1 MTQHYLKSLIDR
13 SDKYLKDNL
22 TQSQYDDLISRID
35 YIYALT
41 DTDEIVQ
48 EFCKTYIQFVKE
60 VHQSQYAYDDKLDD
74 FITSSNSSKKLIWG
88 DCYDVLKAM
97 KNESVQCMVT
107 SPPYYNA
114 RSYAQWE
121 NITTYLDDME
131 KILRECYRVLDN
143 HRVFVF
149 NVGDIYDNDHL
160 DTTASWGKRRLPLG
174 AYFIS
179 LFEKIGFTFVD
190 DIIWDKG
197 EVQSERHKNGNR
209 PYPFYQYPMNC
220 YEHILIFHKHRVDE
234 LRYPC
239 PICGSLNVNNN
250 SFTEK
255 GLLSWECKNKD
266 CFSRSESN
274 RGKRYT
280 AKTIN
285 TQSDIKNKGSEI
297 DNDFI
302 YSWRRDI
309 KKLTP
314 VIKVNSKGINTLGH
328 TAPFPSEIPEFATRM
343 FSYVG
348 DVVLDPFSGL
358 GTSLRTASALGR
370 VGIGIERDETLKESV
385 YDFVG
390 GFFLDEYQFKQKTE

>member
-131 KILRECYRVLDN
+131 KISKRVL
-143 HRVFVF
+143 
-149 NVGDIYDNDHL
+149 
-160 DTTASWGKRRLPLG
+160 
-174 AYFIS
+174 
-179 LFEKIGFTFVD
+179 
-190 DIIWDKG
+190 
-197 EVQSERHKNGNR
+197 
-209 PYPFYQYPMNC
+209 
-220 YEHILIFHKHRVDE
+220 
-234 LRYPC
+234 
-239 PICGSLNVNNN
+239 
-250 SFTEK
+250 
-255 GLLSWECKNKD
+255 
-266 CFSRSESN
+266 
-274 RGKRYT
+274 
-280 AKTIN
+280 
-285 TQSDIKNKGSEI
+285 
-297 DNDFI
+297 
-302 YSWRRDI
+302 
-309 KKLTP
+309 
-314 VIKVNSKGINTLGH
+314 
-328 TAPFPSEIPEFATRM
+328 
-343 FSYVG
+343 
-348 DVVLDPFSGL
+348 
-358 GTSLRTASALGR
+358 
-370 VGIGIERDETLKESV
+370 
-385 YDFVG
+385 
-390 GFFLDEYQFKQKTE
+390 